1 MMAKSDYIQQINLLQ
16 NQLNVHLATK
26 YQNRLDNQLTAK
38 QLLLLELIS
47 SNISSTKE
55 IAQQLDIS
63 TSAVSQL
70 LNKLEEKGYI
80 TRTVN
85 PKNRREILLKLS
97 KKGESFFREQE
108 EFSKEI
114 DELVYGKLP
123 EEDLQQLA
131 NILKKLNTLVQGE

>member
-1 MMAKSDYIQQINLLQ
+1 MMTKSEYIQEINLLQ
-16 NQLNVHLATK
+16 NQLNVYLATK
-26 YQNRLDNQLTAK
+26 YQKRLDNQLTAK
-38 QLLLLELIS
+38 QVLLLELIS
-47 SNISSTKE
+47 SNVSSTKE

-85 PKNRREILLKLS
+85 PKNRREIVLKLS
-97 KKGESFFREQE
+97 EKGEAFFQEQE
-108 EFSKEI
+108 AFGKEV
-114 DELVYGKLP
+114 DELLYGKLP

-131 NILKKLNTLVQGE
+131 NILRKLNMIVQGE

>member
-1 MMAKSDYIQQINLLQ
+1 MMEKRDYIQQINLLQ

-38 QLLLLELIS
+38 QLRLLELIV
-47 SNISSTKE
+47 SNICSTKE

-85 PKNRREILLKLS
+85 PKNRREIILKLS
-97 KKGESFFREQE
+97 EKGEAFFQEQE

-114 DELVYGKLP
+114 DESVYGKLP

-131 NILKKLNTLVQGE
+131 NILKKLNTIVQGE

>member
-1 MMAKSDYIQQINLLQ
+1 MMVRSEYIQQINLLQ
-16 NQLNVHLATK
+16 NQLNVCLATK

-38 QLLLLELIS
+38 QVLLLELIS
-47 SNISSTKE
+47 SNVSSTKE

-85 PKNRREILLKLS
+85 PKDRREILLKLS
-97 KKGESFFREQE
+97 EKGEAFFQEQE

-114 DELVYGKLP
+114 DELVYGQLP

-131 NILKKLNTLVQGE
+131 NILKKLNTIVQGE